1 MIFAKFCSIQICT
14 QSISQARIFNLFV
27 IKQSGGL
34 LAWSIFTIAARSRA
48 SKKINRREYKFH
60 IYDMGQCRRIVTSA
74 SANKTMSGLS
84 ISSFHVE
91 HRVARVSTSTR
102 MGYGVPKHPHTLK

>member
-1 MIFAKFCSIQICT
+1 
-14 QSISQARIFNLFV
+14 
-27 IKQSGGL
+27 
-34 LAWSIFTIAARSRA
+34 
-48 SKKINRREYKFH
+48 
-60 IYDMGQCRRIVTSA
+60 MGQCRRIVTSA